1 MKLPTARPTKVMAQ
15 TTMPLAWK
23 VATAALL
30 LVEALVWEKEVEE
43 EEAVAVL
50 AATEEVTVWPDLSV
64 VVTTVEEATVAELV
78 LVTAMFVLTE
88 VSLEPLMES

>member
-1 MKLPTARPTKVMAQ
+1 MKLPMARPTKVIAQ

-23 VATAALL
+23 LATAALL
-30 LVEALVWEKEVEE
+30 LVEALVWEKEEE
-43 EEAVAVL
+43 EEPVAVL

-64 VVTTVEEATVAELV
+64 VVTTVEEATAAELV